1 MTPFGVLTLNKH
13 SRLIWILL
21 LLLAGFLLYL
31 FLSNATPEQQ
41 NRRADSSI
49 FVTTSQVQSAQ
60 ITRKV
65 DALGTAL
72 AYDSARIVNASSDYL
87 IELNI
92 REGQPVKKG
101 DLIARFND
109 TEERARIAELKALMT
124 EQNRQL
130 ARLKNLTRTQAS
142 AQSLLDE
149 QQAKVN
155 ATQAQLDALEA
166 RLSEL
171 VIHAPFDGVLGLR
184 QVSNG
189 AYLASGTELT
199 TLDDISKIR
208 VEFNVAERYLAALQ
222 TDMPVSADN
231 IAYAGHL
238 FSGKVKAIDPR
249 IDPVTRSVKVHAVID
264 NADLKLRPG
273 MLLNVHVELA
283 KTDVVQIP
291 EKAVMPLQSKHYVFV
306 VEAGDK
312 VRQVEIIPGQ
322 RLPGVLEVVSGLKAG
337 DEIVTQGSQKLRN
350 GVVITRAE
358 Q

>member
-1 MTPFGVLTLNKH
+1 MNKH
-13 SRLIWILL
+13 SRLIWIVLL
-21 LLLAGFLLYL
+21 LLIAFVLYI
-31 FLSNATPEQQ
+31 FWNSSAPAQQ
-41 NRRADSSI
+41 NRRMDNKVY
-49 FVTTSQVQSAQ
+49 VTTSKVQSAVVSR
-60 ITRKV
+60 TV

-92 REGQPVKKG
+92 REGEPVKKG

-109 TEERARIAELKALMT
+109 SEERARIAELKALMT

-155 ATQAQLDALEA
+155 ATQAQLDALQA
-166 RLSEL
+166 RLNEL
-171 VIHAPFDGVLGLR
+171 VIYAPFDGIMGLR

-189 AYLASGTELT
+189 AYLATGTELT
-199 TLDDISKIR
+199 TLDDISKVR
-208 VEFNVAERYLAALQ
+208 VEFNVAERFLAALQ
-222 TDMPVSADN
+222 TDMPVTADN
-231 IAYAGHL
+231 IAYHGAV
-238 FSGKVKAIDPR
+238 FQGKVKAIDPR

-264 NADLKLRPG
+264 NADLRLRPG

-283 KTDVVQIP
+283 KAEVVQIP

-306 VEAGDK
+306 VEAEDK
-312 VRQVEIIPGQ
+312 VRQVEVTLGQ
-322 RLPGVLEVVSGLKAG
+322 RLPGQVEVVAGLKVG
-337 DEIVTQGSQKLRN
+337 DEIVTQGSQKLRT
-350 GVVITRAE
+350 GVVITRTE

>member
-1 MTPFGVLTLNKH
+1 MLNH
-13 SRLIWILL
+13 SRLIWIIF
-21 LLLAGFLLYL
+21 LLLAGFLLHL
-31 FLSNATPEQQ
+31 VLKETTPQEQS
-41 NRRADSSI
+41 RRGDSRV
-49 FVTTSQVQSAQ
+49 FVTTAKVQSAL

-65 DALGTAL
+65 NALGTAL

-109 TEERARIAELKALMT
+109 IEERARIAELKALMT

-199 TLDDISKIR
+199 TLDDISRIR
-208 VEFNVAERYLAALQ
+208 VEFNIAERYLAALQ
-222 TDMPVSADN
+222 SEMVVTADN
-231 IAYAGHL
+231 IAYPGFA

-264 NADLKLRPG
+264 NTDLKLRPG

-283 KTDVVQIP
+283 KAQVVQIP

-306 VEAGDK
+306 VEAGDT
-312 VRQVEIIPGQ
+312 VRQAEIIPGQ
-322 RLPGVLEVVSGLKAG
+322 RLPGLVEVVSGLSAG
-337 DEIVTQGSQKLRN
+337 DEIVTEGSQKLR
-350 GVVITRAE
+350 GGIVITRTE
-358 Q
+358 S